1 MALALD
7 VIGERWTWLVLR
19 GLLTGPKRFGDLLAQ
34 LPGIGTN
41 LLSDRLRQLI
51 ENQVVEKS
59 GTQRQSA
66 YRLTPLGEQLRP
78 LAHDLIRWGRNFRP
92 PAESSAGTPV
102 QESGENIE
110 NANTGS
116 PRAASIPAS
125 MPEWDMLAIEAA
137 FVPGR
142 AEGIQSVIEVI
153 LSGFTFHLVIR
164 NRVCRAVT
172 GPAIEPDAMIV
183 SDSATLLAINS
194 RETSVQTAESK
205 VRLKIEGN
213 RAAANLL
220 FELFE

>member
-7 VIGERWTWLVLR
+7 VIGERWTWLILR
-19 GLLTGPKRFGDLLAQ
+19 GLLTGPKRFGDLLSQ

-41 LLSDRLRQLI
+41 LLSERLRQLI

-59 GTQRQSA
+59 GTQRQSP

-78 LAHDLIRWGRNFRP
+78 LAHDLIRWGRNFQSP
-92 PAESSAGTPV
+92 SESFAGIPV
-102 QESGENIE
+102 QKSDEDHGI
-110 NANTGS
+110 ANTG
-116 PRAASIPAS
+116 PTRQTS

-142 AEGIQSVIEVI
+142 AKGIQSVIEVT

-164 NRVCRAVT
+164 NSVCRAVT
-172 GPAIEPDAMIV
+172 GPAIEPDATIV

-205 VRLKIEGN
+205 VRLKIEGD